1 MPPAGGVSDRLAR
14 AASLRE
20 TRDSNRLDPGAQW
33 ALTENFGF
41 TDGKEDAIAKTTD
54 NPGALPIETFDV
66 DDYRHHGE

>member
-1 MPPAGGVSDRLAR
+1 VGLDGE
-14 AASLRE
+14 LR
-20 TRDSNRLDPGAQW
+20 
-33 ALTENFGF
+33 GF